1 MVFIELSVDI
11 IEWFVE
17 ELDLAIEIDEV
28 LGLDGV
34 AGDGRF
40 VRVAQL
46 GGGLADEFEDYV
58 FFEAL
63 FLYAHLLYFLVE
75 V

>member
-28 LGLDGV
+28 LGLHGV

-40 VRVAQL
+40 VGVA
-46 GGGLADEFEDYV
+46 
-58 FFEAL
+58 
-63 FLYAHLLYFLVE
+63 
-75 V
+75 